1 MLNRNHEPR
10 IDLSLLE
17 SKIAGLA
24 GQPGPHGPAGVN
36 CTKGLDFN
44 STGNMSLF
52 NGTDSYDP
60 RTALIA
66 QGIGSLPF
74 DFRSITYFTVKNG
87 ELTPYPNG
95 TNLYDTSCE

>member
-1 MLNRNHEPR
+1 M
-10 IDLSLLE
+10 
-17 SKIAGLA
+17 
-24 GQPGPHGPAGVN
+24 
-36 CTKGLDFN
+36 F
-44 STGNMSLF
+44 LF